1 MIVKIKMAAPMSAAF
16 PVMTKQVTKVVN
28 DNHTDVLCSRFDDRL
43 LLVVSQLQK
52 FGTMVQ
58 ISRNIVLDEMQ
69 QSTSVYSTKV
79 LLGSDEPLTH
89 VLAKNLIAEVK
100 TTKPIILTM
109 SLKDTTPQTVKALA
123 ALVKEVVS

>member
-1 MIVKIKMAAPMSAAF
+1 MAAPMSAAF
-16 PVMTKQVTKVVN
+16 PVVTKQVAKEVN
-28 DNHTDVLCSRFDDRL
+28 NNHTDVLCSKFDDRL

-58 ISRNIVLDEMQ
+58 ISRSIVLDEMQ
-69 QSTSVYSTKV
+69 QSSSVYSTKV

-89 VLAKNLIAEVK
+89 VLAKNLIAEVT

-109 SLKDTTPQTVKALA
+109 SLKDTTPKTVKALA
-123 ALVKEVVS
+123 SLVKEVVS